1 MFALRGKS
9 YKVQNPGN
17 GACQDGRVHG
27 TLRSVGPRRMCNIT
41 KQGRGVLLEIGLS
54 CKTVPPPGLCA
65 GLVISVYLM
74 LPIWISY

>member
-27 TLRSVGPRRMCNIT
+27 TLRSVGPDACVTSQNRVEGFC
-41 KQGRGVLLEIGLS
+41 
-54 CKTVPPPGLCA
+54 
-65 GLVISVYLM
+65 
-74 LPIWISY
+74 